1 VVTLDRLVNVL
12 GSYGVRLRFCP
23 IPRSTELRSVVMHE
37 RTEDRTVVGDV
48 LLGIGARSV
57 KEAVRWA
64 AAARAVVVLIR
75 EGDDDDTAFSGA
87 AEGVAVMV
95 VDLAMT
101 WSELAAVIY
110 GLVLEG
116 RETESGRGPTDLFA
130 LADSLAEA
138 TGGAVI
144 IEDRLSRVLAYSRR
158 QQDADPARVATIV
171 ERQAP
176 EQLRAFFDARGV
188 YTHLA
193 ASDEPLFVTRDP
205 DHGMTGRMVVAVRS
219 GRELMGSVWV
229 ECRGPLKGA
238 ALTALADGAR
248 TVALHLLRS
257 RASADLERQVES
269 ELVIRLLE
277 GTADAA
283 TAASRLG
290 LPHTVLRVIAVQ
302 AFIGAER
309 DAALLLAFER
319 ATTGFGWS
327 RPGRSALAGNTVY
340 TLLPGDQSATARK
353 WVTGLQAALPER
365 MTVLAGISGPAEV
378 ADLVAARHEADEC
391 LALHEIWPPGATPP
405 AYDES
410 WDDILLQRLRTAARS
425 GRSPNRGPVAELRR
439 HDEAHATEY
448 VVTLRAWLEAQGDPT
463 EAGNRLGVHE
473 NTVRY
478 RLRKM
483 AEITNLQLDDAKKR
497 LHDDRTRG
505 HRHRLTNS
513 AVEMRQS
520 ATASLSG
527 SGKPCGGH
535 SHHHGHH

>member
-1 VVTLDRLVNVL
+1 MVTLDRLVNVL

-23 IPRSTELRSVVMHE
+23 IPRSTELRSVVLHE
-37 RTEDRTVVGDV
+37 LSEDRAVIGDV
-48 LLGIGARSV
+48 LLGIGAQSV
-57 KEAVRWA
+57 KQAVRWA
-64 AAARAVVVLIR
+64 ASARAVVVLIR
-75 EGDDDDTAFSGA
+75 AGDDDTAFAGA

-95 VDLAMT
+95 VDPAMS
-101 WSELAAVIY
+101 WSELAAVVF

-130 LADSLAEA
+130 LADSLAES

-144 IEDRLSRVLAYSRR
+144 IEDRLSRVLAHSRR
-158 QQDADPARVATIV
+158 QQHADPARVATIV

-176 EQLRAFFDARGV
+176 ENLRAFFDARGV
-188 YTHLA
+188 YAHLA
-193 ASDEPLFVTRDP
+193 GSDEPLFVTRDP

-229 ECRGPLKGA
+229 ECTAPLRGA

-290 LPHTVLRVIAVQ
+290 LAQKPMRVIAVQ
-302 AFIGAER
+302 ACIGAER

-340 TLLPGDQSATARK
+340 TLLPGEDADTARR

-365 MTVLAGISGPAEV
+365 MTVLAGISGPAEA

-391 LALHEIWPPGATPP
+391 LALHEIWPAGVAPP
-405 AYDES
+405 SYDES
-410 WDDILLQRLRTAARS
+410 WDDILLQRLRSAARS
-425 GRSPNRGPVAELRR
+425 GRSPDRGPVAELRR
-439 HDEAHATEY
+439 YDRDHATEY
-448 VVTLRAWLEAQGDPT
+448 VPTLRAWLEAQGDPT
-463 EAGNRLGVHE
+463 AAGDRLGVHE

-483 AEITNLQLDDAKKR
+483 AEITPLQLDDAKKR
-497 LHDDRTRG
+497 LAMMIE
-505 HRHRLTNS
+505 L
-513 AVEMRQS
+513 A
-520 ATASLSG
+520 ATDTD
-527 SGKPCGGH
+527 
-535 SHHHGHH
+535 

>member
-1 VVTLDRLVNVL
+1 MVTLDRLVNVL

-23 IPRSTELRSVVMHE
+23 IPRSTELRSVILHE
-37 RTEDRTVVGDV
+37 VTEDRTVVGDV

-64 AAARAVVVLIR
+64 ASARAVVVLIR
-75 EGDDDDTAFSGA
+75 GGDDDTAFGGA
-87 AEGVAVMV
+87 DEGVAVMV
-95 VDLAMT
+95 VDPAVS

-144 IEDRLSRVLAYSRR
+144 IEDRLSRVLAYSRL
-158 QQDADPARVATIV
+158 QQHADPARVATIV
-171 ERQAP
+171 DRQAP

-188 YTHLA
+188 YAHLA
-193 ASDEPLFVTRDP
+193 ASDEPLFVAEDP
-205 DHGMTGRMVVAVRS
+205 EHGMTGRMVVAVRS

-229 ECRGPLKGA
+229 ECSAPLGGA

-290 LPHTVLRVIAVQ
+290 LPHSPLRVIAVQ
-302 AFIGAER
+302 AFIGADR
-309 DAALLLAFER
+309 DAALLVAFER

-340 TLLPGDQSATARK
+340 TLLPGEEADTARR
-353 WVTGLQAALPER
+353 WVSGLRAALPDGVT
-365 MTVLAGISGPAEV
+365 MVAGISGAALV
-378 ADLVAARHEADEC
+378 ADLPTARHEADEC
-391 LALHEIWPPGATPP
+391 LALHDGCTPRRRRRRPTTSPGTTSCCSGCARPRGQAAPRSGDRWPSCAATTRPMTPNTWRRCRPGWRPRATPP
-405 AYDES
+405 RPASGWES
-410 WDDILLQRLRTAARS
+410 TRTPCVTGCARWPRSPTCNSTTPRS
-425 GRSPNRGPVAELRR
+425 GWP
-439 HDEAHATEY
+439 
-448 VVTLRAWLEAQGDPT
+448 
-463 EAGNRLGVHE
+463 
-473 NTVRY
+473 
-478 RLRKM
+478 
-483 AEITNLQLDDAKKR
+483 
-497 LHDDRTRG
+497 
-505 HRHRLTNS
+505 
-513 AVEMRQS
+513 
-520 ATASLSG
+520 
-527 SGKPCGGH
+527 
-535 SHHHGHH
+535 

>member
-1 VVTLDRLVNVL
+1 MVTLDRLVNVL

-23 IPRSTELRSVVMHE
+23 IPRSTELRSVILHE
-37 RTEDRTVVGDV
+37 VTDDRTVVGDV

-64 AAARAVVVLIR
+64 ASAHAVVVLIR
-75 EGDDDDTAFSGA
+75 GDDDTTFGGA
-87 AEGVAVMV
+87 DEGVAVMV
-95 VDLAMT
+95 VDPAVS

-138 TGGAVI
+138 TGGAVT
-144 IEDRLSRVLAYSRR
+144 IEDRLSRVLAYSKL
-158 QQDADPARVATIV
+158 QQHADPARVATIIG
-171 ERQAP
+171 RQAP
-176 EQLRAFFDARGV
+176 EHLRAFFDAHGV
-188 YTHLA
+188 FAHLVS
-193 ASDEPLFVTRDP
+193 SDDPLFVAEDAEL
-205 DHGMTGRMVVAVRS
+205 GLTGRMVVAVRS
-219 GRELMGSVWV
+219 GRELMGSLWV
-229 ECRGPLKGA
+229 ACSAPLHGA
-238 ALTALADGAR
+238 ARTALTDGAR

-290 LPHTVLRVIAVQ
+290 IPHSPLRVIAVQ
-302 AFIGAER
+302 ARIGAER

-340 TLLPGDQSATARK
+340 TLLPGEQAETARR
-353 WVTGLQAALPER
+353 WVSGLRAALPDEV
-365 MTVLAGISGPAEV
+365 TVSAGISGGALL
-378 ADLVAARHEADEC
+378 ADLPTARHEADEC
-391 LALHEIWPPGATPP
+391 LALREGSRPGAAPA

-425 GRSPNRGPVAELRR
+425 GRSPERGPVAELRQ
-439 HDEAHATEY
+439 HDHAHATEY
-448 VVTLRAWLEAQGDPT
+448 VATLRAWLEAQGDPA
-463 EAGNRLGVHE
+463 EAGERLGVHE

-483 AEITNLQLDDAKKR
+483 AEIANLQLDDAKKR
-497 LHDDRTRG
+497 LAMMIE
-505 HRHRLTNS
+505 L
-513 AVEMRQS
+513 A
-520 ATASLSG
+520 ATDTD
-527 SGKPCGGH
+527 
-535 SHHHGHH
+535 

>member
-1 VVTLDRLVNVL
+1 MVTLDRLVNVL

-23 IPRSTELRSVVMHE
+23 IPRSTELRSVILHE
-37 RTEDRTVVGDV
+37 VSDDRTVVGDV

-64 AAARAVVVLIR
+64 ASAHAVVVFIR
-75 EGDDDDTAFSGA
+75 EGDNDTTFGGA
-87 AEGVAVMV
+87 DEGVAVMV
-95 VDLAMT
+95 VDPAVS
-101 WSELAAVIY
+101 WSELASIIY
-110 GLVLEG
+110 GLVMEG

-130 LADSLAEA
+130 LTDSLAEA
-138 TGGAVI
+138 IGGAVI
-144 IEDRLSRVLAYSRR
+144 IEDRLSRVLAYSRLH
-158 QQDADPARVATIV
+158 QHADPARVATIL

-193 ASDEPLFVTRDP
+193 ALDEPLFITP
-205 DHGMTGRMVVAVRS
+205 DSEHGMTGRMVVAVRS

-229 ECRGPLKGA
+229 ECTAPLEGS

-290 LPHTVLRVIAVQ
+290 LPHSLLRVIGVQ
-302 AFIGAER
+302 AFIGTER
-309 DAALLLAFER
+309 DASLLLAFER

-340 TLLPGDQSATARK
+340 TLLPGEPSATARK

-365 MTVLAGISGPAEV
+365 VTMLAGISGPARV

-391 LALHEIWPPGATPP
+391 LALHEVWPRDATPP

-425 GRSPNRGPVAELRR
+425 GRSPERGPVAELRR
-439 HDEAHATEY
+439 HDEANATEY
-448 VVTLRAWLEAQGDPT
+448 VVTLQAWLEAQGDPA
-463 EAGNRLGVHE
+463 EAGERLGIHE

-483 AEITNLQLDDAKKR
+483 AEIANLQLDDAKKR
-497 LHDDRTRG
+497 LAMMIE
-505 HRHRLTNS
+505 L
-513 AVEMRQS
+513 A
-520 ATASLSG
+520 ATDTG
-527 SGKPCGGH
+527 
-535 SHHHGHH
+535 

>member
-37 RTEDRTVVGDV
+37 VTDDRTVVGDV

-64 AAARAVVVLIR
+64 ASARAVVVLIR
-75 EGDDDDTAFSGA
+75 GGDNDTSFGGA
-87 AEGVAVMV
+87 DEGVAVMV
-95 VDLAMT
+95 VDPAVS
-101 WSELAAVIY
+101 WSELAAVVY

-138 TGGAVI
+138 AGGAVT
-144 IEDRLSRVLAYSRR
+144 IEDGLSRVLAYSKL
-158 QQDADPARVATIV
+158 QQHADPARVATIIG
-171 ERQAP
+171 RQAP
-176 EQLRAFFDARGV
+176 EHLRAFFDVRGV
-188 YTHLA
+188 SAHLV
-193 ASDEPLFVTRDP
+193 ASDDPLFVAGDAEL
-205 DHGMTGRMVVAVRS
+205 GLTGRMVVAVRS

-229 ECRGPLKGA
+229 ACSAPLHGA
-238 ALTALADGAR
+238 ARTALADGAR

-290 LPHTVLRVIAVQ
+290 LPHSPLRVIAVQ

-309 DAALLLAFER
+309 DAALLVAFER

-340 TLLPGDQSATARK
+340 TLLPGEQAETARR
-353 WVTGLQAALPER
+353 WVSGLRAAIPEGV
-365 MTVLAGISGPAEV
+365 TVVAGISGAALVP
-378 ADLVAARHEADEC
+378 DLAAARHEADEC
-391 LALHEIWPPGATPP
+391 LALHEGSRRGGAPA

-425 GRSPNRGPVAELRR
+425 GRSPDRGPVAELRR
-439 HDEAHATEY
+439 HNDANATEY
-448 VVTLRAWLEAQGDPT
+448 VATLQAWLEAQGDPA
-463 EAGNRLGVHE
+463 EAGERLGVHE

-483 AEITNLQLDDAKKR
+483 AEIANLQLDDAKKR
-497 LHDDRTRG
+497 LAMMIELAANDID
-505 HRHRLTNS
+505 
-513 AVEMRQS
+513 
-520 ATASLSG
+520 
-527 SGKPCGGH
+527 
-535 SHHHGHH
+535 

>member
-1 VVTLDRLVNVL
+1 MVTLDRLVNVL

-23 IPRSTELRSVVMHE
+23 IPRSTELRSVVIHE
-37 RTEDRTVVGDV
+37 LTENRPVTGDV
-48 LLGIGARSV
+48 LLGIGAQSV

-64 AAARAVVVLIR
+64 ASAGAVVVLIR
-75 EGDDDDTAFSGA
+75 GGDDDTAFSGA

-95 VDLAMT
+95 VDPAVS
-101 WSELAAVIY
+101 WSELSAIIY

-130 LADSLAEA
+130 LADSLAET

-144 IEDRLSRVLAYSRR
+144 IEDRRSRVLAYSRR
-158 QQDADPARVATIV
+158 QQNADPARVATIV

-176 EQLRAFFDARGV
+176 EHLRAVFDVRGV
-188 YTHLA
+188 YAHLA
-193 ASDEPLFVTRDP
+193 VSDEPLFIAPDA
-205 DHGMTGRMVVAVRS
+205 DHGLVGRMVVAVRA
-219 GRELMGSVWV
+219 GRELIGSVWV
-229 ECRGPLKGA
+229 ECRKPLSGA
-238 ALTALADGAR
+238 ALSALADGAR

-290 LPHTVLRVIAVQ
+290 LAHNPLRVIAVQ
-302 AFIGAER
+302 AFIGDER
-309 DAALLLAFER
+309 DAVLLQAFER

-340 TLLPGDQSATARK
+340 TLMPGEEAETARR
-353 WVTGLQAALPER
+353 WVSGLRAALPDGVTL
-365 MTVLAGISGPAEV
+365 MAGISGA
-378 ADLVAARHEADEC
+378 ADVTDLPTARHEADEC
-391 LALHEIWPPGATPP
+391 LALHEVSSAGAAPVV
-405 AYDES
+405 YDES

-425 GRSPNRGPVAELRR
+425 GRPPDRGPVAELRR
-439 HDEAHATEY
+439 HDRAHDTEY
-448 VVTLRAWLEAQGDPT
+448 LATLRAWLEAQGDSA
-463 EAGNRLGVHE
+463 EAGQKLGVHE

-483 AEITNLQLDDAKKR
+483 ADIANLQLDDAKKR
-497 LHDDRTRG
+497 LAMMIE
-505 HRHRLTNS
+505 L
-513 AVEMRQS
+513 A
-520 ATASLSG
+520 ATETD
-527 SGKPCGGH
+527 
-535 SHHHGHH
+535 